1 MLNKRRRNE
10 TLDINN
16 RLTLSLW
23 DVLHTM
29 RAISEGK
36 GSQKRI
42 LMMLLETGPVTQK
55 KLTALLG
62 IQPGS
67 ASEVIGKLEAA
78 GLIARTTSPEDR
90 RTTDVMLTEAG
101 DIAAREA
108 LAVREKRHETMFS
121 CFTPEEK
128 QTLLQLLEQ
137 LNTFWEGHYRV
148 EDATPC
154 DGEDERRGQ
163 V

>member
-67 ASEVIGKLEAA
+67 ASEVIGKLETA
-78 GLIARTTSPEDR
+78 GLIARTPCTEDR
-90 RTTDVMLTEAG
+90 RTTDVLLTEAG
-101 DIAAREA
+101 AVAAREA
-108 LAVREKRHETMFS
+108 LVVREKRHETLFS
-121 CFTPEEK
+121 CFVPEEK
-128 QTLLQLLEQ
+128 QTLLPLLEQ

-148 EDATPC
+148 EDSIHC
-154 DGEDERRGQ
+154 EEDERRGK

>member
-1 MLNKRRRNE
+1 MKGFQTE
-10 TLDINN
+10 TDIHG
-16 RLTLSLW
+16 RLVSNLREIGHTL
-23 DVLHTM
+23 
-29 RAISEGK
+29 RAVSEGK

-78 GLIARTTSPEDR
+78 GLIARTPSPEDR
-90 RTTDVMLTEAG
+90 RTTDVCLTEAG
-101 DIAAREA
+101 AVAAREA

-137 LNTFWEGHYRV
+137 LNTFWEGNYRV
-148 EDATPC
+148 EESQPC
-154 DGEDERRGQ
+154 EADDERRGQ

>member
-1 MLNKRRRNE
+1 MRDKKRRNE
-10 TLDINN
+10 ALDINN

-55 KLTALLG
+55 ALTALLG

-78 GLIARTTSPEDR
+78 GLIARTPSPEDR
-90 RTTDVMLTEAG
+90 RTTDVCLTETGRA
-101 DIAAREA
+101 AAREA

-128 QTLLQLLEQ
+128 RSLLDMLEQ

-148 EDATPC
+148 EESQPC
-154 DGEDERRGQ
+154 EADERRGQ

>member
-1 MLNKRRRNE
+1 MRDKKRRNE
-10 TLDINN
+10 ALDINN

-55 KLTALLG
+55 ALTALLG

-78 GLIARTTSPEDR
+78 GLIARTPSPEDR

-128 QTLLQLLEQ
+128 RSLLDMLEQ

-148 EDATPC
+148 EESQPC
-154 DGEDERRGQ
+154 EADERRGQ

>member
-1 MLNKRRRNE
+1 MRDRKRRNE
-10 TLDINN
+10 ALDINN

-67 ASEVIGKLEAA
+67 ASEVIGKLETA
-78 GLIARTTSPEDR
+78 GLLSRTPNPADR
-90 RTTDVMLTEAG
+90 RTTDVCLTEAG
-101 DIAAREA
+101 LAAAREA
-108 LAVREKRHETMFS
+108 MAVRAKRHETMFS

-128 QTLLQLLEQ
+128 QRLLALLEQ

-148 EDATPC
+148 EESHPC
-154 DGEDERRGQ
+154 DEEDERRGQ
-163 V
+163 E

>member
-1 MLNKRRRNE
+1 MRDKKRRNE
-10 TLDINN
+10 ALDINN

-55 KLTALLG
+55 ELTALLG

-67 ASEVIGKLEAA
+67 ASEVIGKLETA
-78 GLIARTTSPEDR
+78 GLISRSPSPEDR
-90 RTTDVMLTEAG
+90 RTTDVCLTEAG
-101 DIAAREA
+101 RNAAREA
-108 LAVREKRHETMFS
+108 MAVRAKRHETMFS
-121 CFTPEEK
+121 CFSPAEK
-128 QTLLQLLEQ
+128 RTLLAMLEQ
-137 LNTFWEGHYRV
+137 LNTFWEEHYRV
-148 EDATPC
+148 EEAHPC
-154 DGEDERRGQ
+154 EEDDEHRGQ

>member
-42 LMMLLETGPVTQK
+42 LMMLPETGPVTQK

-78 GLIARTTSPEDR
+78 GLIARTLSPEDR
-90 RTTDVMLTEAG
+90 RTTDVMLTEKG
-101 DIAAREA
+101 ITAAREA
-108 LAVREKRHETMFS
+108 LALREKRHETMFS
-121 CFTPEEK
+121 CFSPEEK
-128 QTLLQLLEQ
+128 QTLLHLLEQ
-137 LNTFWEGHYRV
+137 MNTFWEGHYRV
-148 EDATPC
+148 EDSIHC
-154 DGEDERRGQ
+154 EEDERRGK

>member
-78 GLIARTTSPEDR
+78 GLNGFITTKFGVGYVIHDVPEGG
-90 RTTDVMLTEAG
+90 A
-101 DIAAREA
+101 
-108 LAVREKRHETMFS
+108 S
-121 CFTPEEK
+121 
-128 QTLLQLLEQ
+128 
-137 LNTFWEGHYRV
+137 
-148 EDATPC
+148 
-154 DGEDERRGQ
+154 
-163 V
+163 

>member
-1 MLNKRRRNE
+1 MGDKRRRNE

-55 KLTALLG
+55 KLTAQLG

-67 ASEVIGKLEAA
+67 ASEVIGKLEAS
-78 GLIARTTSPEDR
+78 GLIARTPSQEDR
-90 RTTDVMLTEAG
+90 RTTDVVLTEAG
-101 DIAAREA
+101 LAVAREA
-108 LAVREKRHETMFS
+108 LAAREKRHETMFS

-128 QTLLQLLEQ
+128 QTLLGLLEQ

-148 EDATPC
+148 EESQPC
-154 DGEDERRGQ
+154 EADERRGQ

>member
-1 MLNKRRRNE
+1 MLNKRRRDE

-78 GLIARTTSPEDR
+78 GLIARTPSPEDR
-90 RTTDVMLTEAG
+90 RTTDVLLTEAG

-108 LAVREKRHETMFS
+108 LAAREKRHETMFS
-121 CFTPEEK
+121 CFTQEEK
-128 QTLLQLLEQ
+128 QTLLRLLEQ

-148 EDATPC
+148 EDDVPC
-154 DGEDERRGQ
+154 DEEDACHGQ